1 MRILILSFYYPPDI
15 GPGPLRAK
23 SLVDALIDVV
33 DTQLHIDV
41 MTTMPNRYHSLASSA
56 PVTEQQGTVSIQ
68 RFSLP
73 PHQSGMTD
81 QARAFLSYA
90 RAVSKHSHGQQWDLV
105 LATSSRLMTA
115 TLGAWIAKRCG
126 AQLYL
131 DIRDLFTDTM
141 EDVLA
146 NSSLRF
152 LMPAFRFLE
161 SRTFGS
167 AGKINVVSSGFLPHL
182 KNVVPTLEPTVFT
195 NGIDDEFV
203 TTDFSAPESS
213 DLPLVLYA
221 GNIGQGQGLHH
232 IIPAAASALDGLA
245 NFTILGDGGERNTL
259 QRLIHD
265 KSLSNVQIIEP
276 VPRDEL
282 YNHYQKAGI
291 LFLHLNDY
299 KAFRKVLP
307 SKIFE
312 YAATGKPILAGVAG
326 HAADFLRE
334 HVPGVE
340 VFDPCDA
347 EAMQVGLRRL
357 LEGPN
362 MIDRTEFCS
371 SYLRKNIMR
380 QMAQDVYSLAKT
392 AQ

>member
-23 SLVDALIDVV
+23 SLVDALIDVE
-33 DTQLHIDV
+33 DAQLHIDV
-41 MTTMPNRYHSLASSA
+41 MTTMPNRYHSLTTSA
-56 PVTEQQGTVSIQ
+56 PITEQQGTVSIQ

-73 PHQSGMTD
+73 PHQSGMKD
-81 QARAFLSYA
+81 QARAFFSYA
-90 RAVSKHSHGQQWDLV
+90 RVVLKHSRGQQWDLV

-115 TLGAWIAKRCG
+115 TLGAWIAKRSG

-146 NSSLRF
+146 NSPLRL

-161 SRTFGS
+161 SRTFRS
-167 AGKINVVSSGFLPHL
+167 AGKINVVSSGFLPHI
-182 KNVVPTLEPTVFT
+182 KNVVPTIEPTVFT
-195 NGIDDEFV
+195 NGIDSEFV
-203 TTDFSAPESS
+203 TTDFSPSKISE
-213 DLPLVLYA
+213 LPSVLYA

-232 IIPAAASALDGLA
+232 IIPSAAAALDGLA
-245 NFTILGDGGERNTL
+245 NFTVIGDGGECKAL
-259 QRLIHD
+259 QHLIQD
-265 KSLSNVQIIEP
+265 NALSNVQIIEP

-282 YNHYQKAGI
+282 LKHYRKADI
-291 LFLHLNDY
+291 LFLHLNGF

-340 VFDPCDA
+340 VFDPCDV
-347 EAMQVGLRRL
+347 EALQTGLRRL
-357 LEGPN
+357 LEGPS

-371 SYLRKNIMR
+371 IYSRKNVMR
-380 QMAQDVYSLAKT
+380 QMAQDVYELTKA